1 MELQEDSKS
10 EIKQLLGAKCNGSC
24 NQSHFSCNPICSFL
38 EQEHGMLDSRQRS
51 KSSVKLCGLIFFY
64 VMVMSVETIGGVKA
78 HSLAVLT
85 DAAHLLSDV
94 VGFSIS
100 LFAVWVSGWN
110 ATKEHSFGYHRLE
123 VLGAFI
129 SVQLIWLI
137 SGFLIYEATERMFHT
152 NTKVDGKLM
161 FAIAAFGL
169 IINLISIVWLG
180 HDHSLH
186 SHSFS
191 PCKGHDHDHHDHD
204 HNHHDHDLDHHD
216 RDHDDRDHDHDDRD
230 HDHDHEMQELH
241 PINVDE
247 SLKLISASHSC
258 SKPSNINIEG
268 AYLHVI
274 SDLIQSA
281 GVMIAGAIMWYKPEW
296 LVVDLLCTI
305 FFSIFALSTTVPM
318 LRTIFSLLMERTPKE
333 VEIVQLESGLK
344 SLAGV
349 KDVHDLHVW
358 AITIGKIVLSCHIV
372 IEQGVDQYEIIQN
385 VKEYCDTKYRIHH
398 VTVQVE
404 PGSF

>member
-1 MELQEDSKS
+1 MEQQEDSKS
-10 EIKQLLGAKCNGSC
+10 EIKQLLGTKCTGNC
-24 NQSHFSCNPICSFL
+24 NQAHFSCNPICSFL
-38 EQEHGMLDSRQRS
+38 EQEHSIVDSRQRS
-51 KSSVKLCGLIFFY
+51 KSSVKLCGLIIFY
-64 VMVMSVETIGGVKA
+64 ILVMAVETIGGVKA

-100 LFAVWVSGWN
+100 LFAVWVSGWD

-123 VLGAFI
+123 VLGALI

-137 SGFLIYEATERMFHT
+137 SIYLVYEATERMFYT
-152 NTKVDGKLM
+152 NAKVNGQLM
-161 FAIAAFGL
+161 FAISAFGL
-169 IINLISIVWLG
+169 IINFISVVWLG

-186 SHSFS
+186 SYSFS
-191 PCKGHDHDHHDHD
+191 PCK
-204 HNHHDHDLDHHD
+204 
-216 RDHDDRDHDHDDRD
+216 D
-230 HDHDHEMQELH
+230 HDHDHEMQQLH
-241 PINVDE
+241 PRNEEE
-247 SLKLISASHSC
+247 SLELVSASHSC

-274 SDLIQSA
+274 SDLIQSV

-318 LRTIFSLLMERTPKE
+318 IRTIFSLLMERTPKE
-333 VEIVQLESGLK
+333 VDIVQLENGLK
-344 SLAGV
+344 SLGGV

-358 AITIGKIVLSCHIV
+358 AITVGKIVLSCHV
-372 IEQGVDQYEIIQN
+372 IIEPEVDQYEIIRK
-385 VKEYCDTKYRIHH
+385 VMEYCDTTYRIHH

-404 PGSF
+404 PGLL

>member
-1 MELQEDSKS
+1 MPPAGLSIQMEQQEDTKS
-10 EIKQLLGAKCNGSC
+10 EIKQLLGAKCNGIC
-24 NQSHFSCNPICSFL
+24 NRAHFSCNPICSFL
-38 EQEHGMLDSRQRS
+38 EQEHSMLDSRQRS
-51 KSSVKLCGLIFFY
+51 KSSMKLCGLIIFY
-64 VMVMSVETIGGVKA
+64 VLVMAVETIGGVKA

-123 VLGAFI
+123 VLGALI

-152 NTKVDGKLM
+152 NAKVNGKLM

-169 IINLISIVWLG
+169 IINFISVVWLG

-191 PCKGHDHDHHDHD
+191 PCK
-204 HNHHDHDLDHHD
+204 
-216 RDHDDRDHDHDDRD
+216 DHDHDY
-230 HDHDHEMQELH
+230 DHEMQEFH
-241 PINVDE
+241 PRNEEE
-247 SLKLISASHSC
+247 SSKLVAASHSC

-274 SDLIQSA
+274 SDLIQSV
-281 GVMIAGAIMWYKPEW
+281 GVMFAGAIMWFKPEW

-305 FFSIFALSTTVPM
+305 FFSVFALSTTVPM

-333 VEIVQLESGLK
+333 VDIVQLENGLK
-344 SLAGV
+344 SLAGLQ
-349 KDVHDLHVW
+349 DVHDLHVW
-358 AITIGKIVLSCHIV
+358 AITIGKIVLSCHV
-372 IEQGVDQYEIIQN
+372 VVEPGVDQYEIIQK
-385 VKEYCDTKYRIHH
+385 VREYCDRTYRIHH
-398 VTVQVE
+398 VTIQVE
-404 PGSF
+404 PGPL

>member
-1 MELQEDSKS
+1 MEQQKDPKS
-10 EIKQLLGAKCNGSC
+10 EIKHLLGAKCNGHC
-24 NQSHFSCNPICSFL
+24 HRAHFSCNPICSFS
-38 EQEHGMLDSRQRS
+38 EQEHSMLDSRQRS
-51 KSSVKLCGLIFFY
+51 KSTMKLCGLIIFY
-64 VMVMSVETIGGVKA
+64 VMVMAVETIGGVKA

-100 LFAVWVSGWN
+100 LFAVWVSGWD

-123 VLGAFI
+123 VLGALI

-137 SGFLIYEATERMFHT
+137 SGFLIYEAIERMFQT
-152 NTKVDGKLM
+152 NAKVNGKLM
-161 FAIAAFGL
+161 FAVAAFGL
-169 IINLISIVWLG
+169 VINFISVVWLG

-191 PCKGHDHDHHDHD
+191 PCKDHDHD
-204 HNHHDHDLDHHD
+204 HN
-216 RDHDDRDHDHDDRD
+216 
-230 HDHDHEMQELH
+230 HDHEMQELH
-241 PINVDE
+241 PRNEEE
-247 SLKLISASHSC
+247 SSKLVASSSSC
-258 SKPSNINIEG
+258 SKHSNINIEG

-274 SDLIQSA
+274 SDLIQSV

-333 VEIVQLESGLK
+333 VDIVQLENGLK

-358 AITIGKIVLSCHIV
+358 AITIGKIVLSCHV
-372 IEQGVDQYEIIQN
+372 VVEPGVDQYEIIQK
-385 VKEYCDTKYRIHH
+385 VREHCDLTYRIHH

-404 PGSF
+404 PGSL

>member
-1 MELQEDSKS
+1 
-10 EIKQLLGAKCNGSC
+10 
-24 NQSHFSCNPICSFL
+24 
-38 EQEHGMLDSRQRS
+38 MLDSRQRS
-51 KSSVKLCGLIFFY
+51 KSSMKLCGLIIFY
-64 VMVMSVETIGGVKA
+64 VMVMAVETTGGVKA

-123 VLGAFI
+123 VLGALI

-137 SGFLIYEATERMFHT
+137 SCYLIYEATERMFYT
-152 NTKVDGKLM
+152 NAKVNGKLM

-169 IINLISIVWLG
+169 IINFISALWLG

-191 PCKGHDHDHHDHD
+191 PCKDHGHDHSLHS
-204 HNHHDHDLDHHD
+204 HDHDL
-216 RDHDDRDHDHDDRD
+216 
-230 HDHDHEMQELH
+230 EMQEMH
-241 PINVDE
+241 PSNEEE
-247 SLKLISASHSC
+247 SSKLVAASHSC
-258 SKPSNINIEG
+258 SKSSNINIEG

-274 SDLIQSA
+274 SDLIQSV

-318 LRTIFSLLMERTPKE
+318 LRTIFSILMERTPKE
-333 VEIVQLESGLK
+333 VDIVQLENGLK

-358 AITIGKIVLSCHIV
+358 AITIGKIVLSCHVV
-372 IEQGVDQYEIIQN
+372 IEAEVDQYEIIQK
-385 VKEYCDTKYRIHH
+385 VREYCDTTYRIHH
-398 VTVQVE
+398 VTIQVE
-404 PGSF
+404 PGSL

>member
-1 MELQEDSKS
+1 MEQQEDSMS
-10 EIKQLLGAKCNGSC
+10 EMKQLQGAKCNGNC
-24 NQSHFSCNPICSFL
+24 NRAHFSCNPICSFS
-38 EQEHGMLDSRQRS
+38 EQEHSLLDSRQRS
-51 KSSVKLCGLIFFY
+51 KSSMKLCGLIIFY
-64 VMVMSVETIGGVKA
+64 VMVMAVETIGGVKA

-100 LFAVWVSGWN
+100 LFAVWVSGWD

-123 VLGAFI
+123 VLGALI

-152 NTKVDGKLM
+152 NAKVNGKLM

-169 IINLISIVWLG
+169 IINFISVVWLG

-191 PCKGHDHDHHDHD
+191 PCKDHDHGHGHDH
-204 HNHHDHDLDHHD
+204 N
-216 RDHDDRDHDHDDRD
+216 
-230 HDHDHEMQELH
+230 HDHEMQELH
-241 PINVDE
+241 PRNEEE
-247 SLKLISASHSC
+247 SSKLVASCHSC

-274 SDLIQSA
+274 SDLIQSV

-318 LRTIFSLLMERTPKE
+318 LKTIFSLLMERTPKE
-333 VEIVQLESGLK
+333 VDIVQLENGLK

-358 AITIGKIVLSCHIV
+358 AITIGKIVLSCHV
-372 IEQGVDQYEIIQN
+372 VTEPGVNHYEIIQN
-385 VKEYCDTKYRIHH
+385 VREYCDTTYRIHH
-398 VTVQVE
+398 VTIQVE
-404 PGSF
+404 PGSL

>member
-1 MELQEDSKS
+1 MEQQEDSMS
-10 EIKQLLGAKCNGSC
+10 EIKQLLGAKCNGNC
-24 NQSHFSCNPICSFL
+24 NRAHFSCNPICSFS
-38 EQEHGMLDSRQRS
+38 EQEHSLLDSRKRS
-51 KSSVKLCGLIFFY
+51 KSSMKLCGLIIFY
-64 VMVMSVETIGGVKA
+64 VMVMAVETIGGVKA

-100 LFAVWVSGWN
+100 LFAVWVSGWD

-123 VLGAFI
+123 VLGALI

-152 NTKVDGKLM
+152 NAKVNGKLM

-169 IINLISIVWLG
+169 IINFISVVWLG

-191 PCKGHDHDHHDHD
+191 PCKDHDHDHSHDHG
-204 HNHHDHDLDHHD
+204 HS
-216 RDHDDRDHDHDDRD
+216 
-230 HDHDHEMQELH
+230 HDHDHEMQEFH
-241 PINVDE
+241 PRNEEE
-247 SLKLISASHSC
+247 SSKLVAASHSC

-274 SDLIQSA
+274 SDLIQSV

-318 LRTIFSLLMERTPKE
+318 LRTIFSLLMERTPKD
-333 VEIVQLESGLK
+333 VDIIQLENGLK

-358 AITIGKIVLSCHIV
+358 AITIGKIVLSCHV
-372 IEQGVDQYEIIQN
+372 VTEPGVDQYEIIQN
-385 VKEYCDTKYRIHH
+385 VREYCDTTYRIHH
-398 VTVQVE
+398 VTIQVE
-404 PGSF
+404 PGSL